1 MFAAGCMYFVGFQCI
16 ALRAC
21 GFFFLLHHILLG
33 IFLCAKLYA
42 VRKKYHFTLDFVA
55 KIEKKR
61 YNDIILN
68 YALANMQCNLT
79 IKGCTERNHFCLRAP
94 KIGLVGG
101 IYEA

>member
-61 YNDIILN
+61 YNDNILRRSLGK
-68 YALANMQCNLT
+68 YAMQFDRK
-79 IKGCTERNHFCLRAP
+79 KGARKEIFF
-94 KIGLVGG
+94 
-101 IYEA
+101 IYGYL